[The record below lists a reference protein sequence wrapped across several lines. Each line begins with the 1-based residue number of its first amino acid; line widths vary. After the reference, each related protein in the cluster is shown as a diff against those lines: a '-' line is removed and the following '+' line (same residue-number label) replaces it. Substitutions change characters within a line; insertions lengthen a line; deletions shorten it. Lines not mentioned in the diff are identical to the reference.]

1 MTSTERHIK
10 LIEGNFSPFEAAD
23 VLFSLI
29 ANKIKFHNLQMLQTK
44 KGVDPD
50 NLHSAKRI
58 SELKHE
64 KNVIRDMILKARDE
78 GYELEIYGS
87 VEIKMKKTR

>member
-1 MTSTERHIK
+1 MKSKERHIK
-10 LIEGNFSPFEAAD
+10 LIEGTFSAIEAAD

-29 ANKIKFHNLQMLQTK
+29 ANKIKFHNLQMLQIQQGADKT
-44 KGVDPD
+44 

-64 KNVIRDMILKARDE
+64 KNIVKDMILKARDE
-78 GYELEIYGS
+78 GYELEIYGAIE
-87 VEIKMKKTR
+87 VKLKKT

>member
-1 MTSTERHIK
+1 MTNTERHIK
-10 LIEGNFSPFEAAD
+10 LIEGSFSAIEAAD

-29 ANKIKFHNLQMLQTK
+29 ANKIKFHNLQMLQIQE
-44 KGVDPD
+44 GSDLD

-64 KNVIRDMILKARDE
+64 KNIVKDMILKARDE
-78 GYELEIYGS
+78 GYEIDIYGAIE
-87 VEIKMKKTR
+87 VKLTKPR